1 MPWTGKRAVCFT
13 ECPWSSLLSHA
24 NAYSPYAVGFK
35 KPRVFA
41 AGGGPVY
48 YVRADHFEEQKRN
61 KWDPDVY
68 TFVTP
73 FWPPYLPKDKRGLG
87 LLGGKFIDFSH
98 EREWRIPHDFTFEFS
113 QIEFVI
119 VDKYGDVA
127 RFPKDLKDAIGR
139 EKFLIMEVYKRIES
153 LWPVHKV

>member
-24 NAYSPYAVGFK
+24 NAYSL
-35 KPRVFA
+35 
-41 AGGGPVY
+41 
-48 YVRADHFEEQKRN
+48 
-61 KWDPDVY
+61 
-68 TFVTP
+68 VTP

-153 LWPVHKV
+153 LWPVHKG